1 MPRCAITYKDNFW
14 SKTRVDN
21 NVRLDEI
28 ADLLG
33 VARTTAGAYFTGFL
47 MPHEEQIETLCEFF
61 DVDLRVG
68 TREFDKMHKAYDV
81 DEKKT
86 LKYSAKSKTKQID
99 IDTVIKSA
107 DADLTPQIEPET
119 VPEIKSDND
128 IKSPSPEATDVLRIL
143 YGKCDYD
150 TFRSIEAMLKGGE

>member
-1 MPRCAITYKDNFW
+1 MPKCAITYKDNFW

-21 NVRLDEI
+21 NVRLREI
-28 ADLLG
+28 GDLLG
-33 VARTTAGAYFTGFL
+33 VSRATAGAYFTGFI
-47 MPHEEQIETLCEFF
+47 MPSEDKIETLCEFF
-61 DVDLRVG
+61 DVDLRIG
-68 TREFDKMHKAYDV
+68 TREFDKIHKAYDTE
-81 DEKKT
+81 EKKT
-86 LKYSAKSKTKQID
+86 LKYSAKSKQID

-107 DADLTPQIEPET
+107 DADNTPQIEPDT

-128 IKSPSPEATDVLRIL
+128 IKSPSPETTDVLRLL